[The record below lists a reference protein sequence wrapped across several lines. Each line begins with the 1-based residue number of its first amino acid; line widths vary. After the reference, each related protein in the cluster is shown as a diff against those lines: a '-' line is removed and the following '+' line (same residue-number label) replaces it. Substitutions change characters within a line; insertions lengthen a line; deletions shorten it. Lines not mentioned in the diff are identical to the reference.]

1 MTTPATARPAAA
13 GRTDAAGR
21 SDAAGWPLGRPP
33 AGFVLGHVR
42 AVLSGRI
49 LDDARIVVRS
59 GIIEAVE
66 PHPPGG
72 SSDVDGRGAMCL
84 PGLID
89 VHGDAVGRELR
100 PRPGASVPVGFALA
114 AAEGRVRAAGITTAF
129 QGVAFQER
137 SAVGLPIGSPPAE
150 EVADAIETAG
160 SPAMRILHRVDVRC
174 AVGAAALEARV
185 AAAGDRVL
193 VVSHEDHTPGQGQYA
208 DPATMRRWMVEG
220 EGMSPSAAVAHVEWW
235 RDSRDELSE
244 TGRRTL
250 ERLGEL
256 ARAGRI
262 RLFGHDPATRQD
274 IDDLVDRGGAVAE
287 FPTTREAAAHA
298 RRRGLMIVAGAP
310 NAMRGGSHAGNVS
323 AGELISAGLV
333 DALASDYLPD
343 AQLGAVMR
351 LVATGACTV
360 PAAVRLVTSGPAAA
374 VGLRDRG
381 ALCPGLRAD
390 LVLADL
396 AGAWP
401 RVLATLPAFVVENGA
416 AESAS

>member
-1 MTTPATARPAAA
+1 MTTAAA
-13 GRTDAAGR
+13 VGTAASVASTAQRTDA
-21 SDAAGWPLGRPP
+21 SGWPLGRPP
-33 AGFVLGHVR
+33 ADYVLGHVR
-42 AVLSGRI
+42 AVLPDRI
-49 LDDARIVVRS
+49 VDDARIVVRS
-59 GIIEAVE
+59 GIIEVIE

-72 SSDVDGRGAMCL
+72 GADVDGRGAMCL
-84 PGLID
+84 PGLVD

-150 EVADAIETAG
+150 HVADTIDAVG
-160 SPAMRILHRVDVRC
+160 SSAMQILHRVDVRC
-174 AVGAAALEARV
+174 AVGAAALDSRI

-208 DPATMRRWMVEG
+208 DPATMHRWMVEG
-220 EGMSPSAAVAHVEWW
+220 EGMSPEEAATHVEWW
-235 RDSRDELSE
+235 RSSRDDRTEV
-244 TGRRTL
+244 GHRTL
-250 ERLGEL
+250 AWLGGL

-274 IDDLVDRGGAVAE
+274 VDELVDRGGAVAE
-287 FPTTREAAAHA
+287 FPTTLEAAAHS
-298 RRRGLMIVAGAP
+298 RRRGLLVVAGAP

-323 AGELISAGLV
+323 AGELIAAGLV

-343 AQLGAVMR
+343 AQLGAVVR
-351 LVATGACTV
+351 LAADGSCSL
-360 PAAVRLVTSGPAAA
+360 PAAVGLVTSGPAAA
-374 VGLRDRG
+374 VGLGDRG
-381 ALCPGLRAD
+381 AIEPGLRAD

-396 AGAWP
+396 DGAWP
-401 RVLATLPAFVVENGA
+401 RLLATLTA
-416 AESAS
+416 